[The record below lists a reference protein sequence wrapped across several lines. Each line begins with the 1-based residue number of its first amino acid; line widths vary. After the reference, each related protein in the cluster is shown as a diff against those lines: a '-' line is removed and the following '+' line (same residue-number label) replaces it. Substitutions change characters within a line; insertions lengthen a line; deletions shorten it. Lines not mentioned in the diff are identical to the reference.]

1 MDVLKRDKKMR
12 QGVMYFAVLQ
22 DEANLRG
29 VPKPVDETLV
39 AEASEYLSDD
49 PLFAARWPRRYLD
62 RANLQPAQ
70 TNWPARAPHTRG
82 AASGWP

>member
-39 AEASEYLSDD
+39 AEASE
-49 PLFAARWPRRYLD
+49 
-62 RANLQPAQ
+62 
-70 TNWPARAPHTRG
+70 
-82 AASGWP
+82 